1 MADGRPS
8 TRNSSVPWENFDAE
22 GYWKCNYDSRLPED
36 EQIIERASNFL
47 IKACEGRSPITS
59 AVDVGA
65 GTNLYPAL
73 LMLPWTER
81 IVFTE
86 FAPANIEWLDKN
98 LADEP
103 GEWTWQPFWDL
114 VAGLPG
120 YRDIEQPRRR
130 LAASHDIRHLSVFEL
145 PQRAW
150 GMGSMMFVAD
160 GITSDAAEFESAV
173 RIFLGSLTA
182 GAPFVMAF
190 MENSAGYEVSGER
203 FPAVE
208 VTPEFLAELLARTPV
223 AGADVLRTDNSIRRL
238 RDGYTA
244 MLLVTGYAE

>member
-1 MADGRPS
+1 
-8 TRNSSVPWENFDAE
+8 
-22 GYWKCNYDSRLPED
+22 
-36 EQIIERASNFL
+36 
-47 IKACEGRSPITS
+47 
-59 AVDVGA
+59 
-65 GTNLYPAL
+65 
-73 LMLPWTER
+73 
-81 IVFTE
+81 
-86 FAPANIEWLDKN
+86 
-98 LADEP
+98 
-103 GEWTWQPFWDL
+103 
-114 VAGLPG
+114 
-120 YRDIEQPRRR
+120 
-130 LAASHDIRHLSVFEL
+130 
-145 PQRAW
+145 
-150 GMGSMMFVAD
+150 MGSMMFVAD

-208 VTPEFLAELLARTPV
+208 VTPEFLAELLAQTPV